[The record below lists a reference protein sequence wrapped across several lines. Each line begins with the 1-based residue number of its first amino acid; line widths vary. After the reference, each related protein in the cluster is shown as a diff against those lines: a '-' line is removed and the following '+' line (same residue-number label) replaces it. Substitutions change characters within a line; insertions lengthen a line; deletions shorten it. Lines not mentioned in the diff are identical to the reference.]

1 VTRRR
6 LLPNLSPP
14 FKPASSL
21 GLSIVKFSFCYL
33 IVALSASCVMLFFG
47 LPWSHLPLP
56 CQSFLSKV
64 LHSFHIYIYVKIP
77 PSPTTY
83 TNPRGLAVTHHNDT
97 YTTMP
102 SHLPYCTSHR
112 IALQLA
118 ISFIHHRHNHHR
130 HHGTVTSIHPYD
142 NPYSYSCGTADCL
155 FFNYFSWPCC
165 ESSSSSHALNLGVFT
180 KRILS

>member
-14 FKPASSL
+14 FKPASL

-64 LHSFHIYIYVKIP
+64 LHSFHIYIYVKYPHHPPPTPIHPDLQSRITTTHTLLCRLIFHTALLTGSRCNQPYHSFIIVIIITVTMALLP
-77 PSPTTY
+77 PSIHTIIRTR
-83 TNPRGLAVTHHNDT
+83 TRAV
-97 YTTMP
+97 
-102 SHLPYCTSHR
+102 R
-112 IALQLA
+112 QIV
-118 ISFIHHRHNHHR
+118 SF
-130 HHGTVTSIHPYD
+130 SIIFLGHVVKVVLHPM
-142 NPYSYSCGTADCL
+142 
-155 FFNYFSWPCC
+155 
-165 ESSSSSHALNLGVFT
+165 H
-180 KRILS
+180 